1 MYQPART
8 ERNLKS
14 MAQLQTSKTFNLP
27 QAIQQALDFHRQ
39 GKLPQAEKLYSEV
52 LAVRPDYFEAL
63 HMLALIKLDRGDLA
77 GALRP
82 MSSALQARP
91 NSPDVVLNYGI
102 VLNALG
108 RYEEALAS
116 FDHVLSIK
124 KRSVEAHNNRGTVL

>member
-39 GKLPQAEKLYSEV
+39 GKLPQAEKLYSDV

-63 HMLALIKLDRGDLA
+63 HMLGLIKLQSGDLA
-77 GALRP
+77 GALRL
-82 MSSALQARP
+82 MSGALQARP
-91 NSPDVVLNYGI
+91 KSPEVLLNYGL
-102 VLNALG
+102 VLNELG
-108 RYEEALAS
+108 RYDEAFVTFGL
-116 FDHVLSIK
+116 VLSIK
-124 KRSVEAHNNRGTVL
+124 HR